1 MKLRN
6 IIPALIAGLTMLV
19 SCNDDEATYLDSV
32 RVSQSIVSLPVE
44 GGEAVITVNAS
55 NKWVLQNVPAWLTV
69 SAMAGEAGETNIK
82 LSSAATTVSN
92 DATLSLKTIEN
103 VVERTVKTKEDKDSV
118 VLDTIGEI
126 QYIRVMQLTEP
137 IETPISTCAEVNA
150 NGDGKTVRVKGVC
163 VSISNTE
170 YGNWY
175 INDGTGNLYI
185 YGTLDKNGGTKNF
198 KSLGI
203 EVGDIVDVEGPA
215 KLYNGTM
222 EMVNVTV
229 KGHTPSSV
237 KVDSLYVNDELSDVV
252 PADGG
257 KLTVFITCKGNGV
270 DYTASADNES
280 ILSIRSIS
288 TKGTQFV
295 YTFNV
300 AKNEGGDR
308 AFTVEFNTTDDKG
321 TVYSSTA
328 NVSQKGG
335 IVTANCKEFN
345 AQEDGLTQYK
355 VRGVITK
362 IANTK
367 YGNLY
372 INDGTGEVYV
382 YGITDWNADNF
393 KVGDEVVLQSV
404 KTSHNNAPQMK
415 NAVVVEK
422 VEHEVKT
429 VAELHTLA
437 DNKTTFYLVTGTV
450 FKMEGEN
457 IKWDL
462 QTYGNFG
469 LKDET
474 GEIYVYGVA
483 DALNGK
489 TKNFA
494 ATGIKEGDKITI
506 LAYKSSYKGANQIVG
521 QFIKNEPKADA
532 TE

>member
-6 IIPALIAGLTMLV
+6 IIPALLAGLTMLV

-44 GGEAVITVNAS
+44 GGEAVITVNAN
-55 NKWVLQNVPAWLTV
+55 NKWVLKNVPAWLTV
-69 SAMAGEAGETNIK
+69 SATAGEAGETNLK
-82 LSSAATTVSN
+82 LSAAATTVSN
-92 DATLSLKTIEN
+92 DVTLSLNTIEN
-103 VVERTVKTKEDKDSV
+103 IVEITTKTKEDKDTV
-118 VLDTIGEI
+118 VVDTIGET
-126 QYIRVMQLTEP
+126 QYIRVMQLTEKTEIP
-137 IETPISTCAEVNA
+137 LSTCAEVNA
-150 NGDGKTVRVKGVC
+150 NGAGKTVRVKGVC
-163 VSISNTE
+163 VNIENTE
-170 YGNWY
+170 YGNLY
-175 INDGTGNLYI
+175 INDGTGDLYV
-185 YGTLDKNGGTKNF
+185 YGVLDASGAKKNF

-203 EVGDIVDVEGPA
+203 EVGDIIELEGPA
-215 KLYNGTM
+215 KIYNEKM
-222 EMVNVTV
+222 EMFDVTA
-229 KGHTPSSV
+229 KSITKSLV
-237 KVDSLYVNDELSDVV
+237 KVDSLYVNDEKSDVV

-288 TKGTQFV
+288 TKGTQSV

-308 AFTVEFNTTDDKG
+308 AFTVEFNTTDDEG

-362 IANTK
+362 IANTM

-393 KVGDEVVLQSV
+393 KVGDEVVLQSQ
-404 KTSHNNAPQMK
+404 KTSYKDAPQMK

-422 VEHEVKT
+422 IEHEVKT
-429 VAELHTLA
+429 IAELHALE
-437 DNKTTFYLVTGTV
+437 DNKTVYYLVTGTV
-450 FKMEGEN
+450 FHMEGEN
-457 IKWDL
+457 VKWDL
-462 QTYGNFG
+462 QTFGNFG

-521 QFIKNEPKADA
+521 QFIKIEEAPK
-532 TE
+532 E

>member
-32 RVSQSIVSLPVE
+32 RVSQSIVSLPVT
-44 GGEAVITVNAS
+44 GGDTAITVNANS
-55 NKWVLQNVPAWLTV
+55 AWEFKNVPDWLKLSKTT
-69 SAMAGEAGETNIK
+69 GEAGLSEVKFSAEATATTREAIIK
-82 LSSAATTVSN
+82 LMCAG
-92 DATLSLKTIEN
+92 
-103 VVERTVKTKEDKDSV
+103 DSQ
-118 VLDTIGEI
+118 LIK
-126 QYIRVMQLTEP
+126 VMQSFGKIDIPL
-137 IETPISTCAEVNA
+137 STCAEVNA
-150 NGDGKTVRVKGVC
+150 NGAGKTVHVKGVC
-163 VSISNTE
+163 VNIENPE
-170 YGNWY
+170 YGNLY
-175 INDGTGNLYI
+175 INDGTGDLYV
-185 YGTLDKNGGTKNF
+185 YGVLDASGAKKNF
-198 KSLGI
+198 KSLGV
-203 EVGDIVDVEGPA
+203 EVGDIIELEGPA
-215 KLYNGTM
+215 KIYQNKM
-222 EMVNVTV
+222 EMYDASLVGKPIKSLV
-229 KGHTPSSV
+229 KI
-237 KVDSLYVNDELSDVV
+237 DSLYVNDEKSDVV

-288 TKGTQFV
+288 TNGTQSV

-308 AFTVEFNTTDDKG
+308 AFTVEFNTTGDNG
-321 TVYSSTA
+321 TVYSSKA
-328 NVSQKGG
+328 EISQRGG

-422 VEHEVKT
+422 VAHEVKT

-437 DNKTTFYLVTGTV
+437 DDKTTFYLVTGTV

-494 ATGIKEGDKITI
+494 ATGVKEGDKITI
-506 LAYKSSYKGANQIVG
+506 LAYKNSYKGANQIVG
-521 QFIKNEPKADA
+521 QFIKVEEKAA
-532 TE
+532 VEE

>member
-32 RVSQSIVSLPVE
+32 RVSQSIVSLPVT
-44 GGEAVITVNAS
+44 GGDTAITVNANS
-55 NKWVLQNVPAWLTV
+55 AWEFKNVPDWLKLSKTT
-69 SAMAGEAGETNIK
+69 GEAGLSEVKFSAEATPSTREVTLK
-82 LSSAATTVSN
+82 LMCAGDSQ
-92 DATLSLKTIEN
+92 L
-103 VVERTVKTKEDKDSV
+103 VK
-118 VLDTIGEI
+118 
-126 QYIRVMQLTEP
+126 VMQSYGKVK
-137 IETPISTCAEVNA
+137 IPISTCAEVNA
-150 NGDGKTVRVKGVC
+150 NGAGKTVHVKGVC
-163 VSISNTE
+163 VNIENPE
-170 YGNWY
+170 YGNLY
-175 INDGTGNLYI
+175 INDGTGDLYV
-185 YGTLDKNGGTKNF
+185 YGVLDASGAKKNF
-198 KSLGI
+198 KSLGV
-203 EVGDIVDVEGPA
+203 EVGDIIELEGPA
-215 KLYNGTM
+215 KIYDGKM
-222 EMVNVTV
+222 EMYDARLAE
-229 KGHTPSSV
+229 KPIKSLV
-237 KVDSLYVNDELSDVV
+237 KVDSLYVNDEKSDVV

-288 TKGTQFV
+288 TNGTQSV

-308 AFTVEFNTTDDKG
+308 AFTVEFNTTGDNG
-321 TVYSSTA
+321 TVYSSKA
-328 NVSQKGG
+328 EISQMGG

-422 VEHEVKT
+422 VAHEVKT

-437 DNKTTFYLVTGTV
+437 DDKTTFYLVTGTV

-494 ATGIKEGDKITI
+494 ATGVKEGDKITI
-506 LAYKSSYKGANQIVG
+506 LAYKNSYKGANQIVG
-521 QFIKNEPKADA
+521 QFIKVEEKAA
-532 TE
+532 VEE

>member
-6 IIPALIAGLTMLV
+6 IIPALVAGLSMLV

-32 RVSQSIVSLPVE
+32 RVSQSIVSLPVT
-44 GGEAVITVNAS
+44 GGDTAIAVYAKSECTL
-55 NKWVLQNVPAWLTV
+55 KDVPEWLTATFNDTKDTITF
-69 SAMAGEAGETNIK
+69 SAEATATTREAIIK
-82 LSSAATTVSN
+82 LMCAG
-92 DATLSLKTIEN
+92 
-103 VVERTVKTKEDKDSV
+103 DSQ
-118 VLDTIGEI
+118 LIK
-126 QYIRVMQLTEP
+126 VMQSFGKIDIPL
-137 IETPISTCAEVNA
+137 STCADVNA

-163 VSISNTE
+163 VSINNTE

-175 INDGTGNLYI
+175 INDGTGDLYI
-185 YGTLDKNGGTKNF
+185 YGTLDASGGTKNF

-203 EVGDIVDVEGPA
+203 EVGDIVMVEGPA
-215 KLYNGTM
+215 KIYESASGKIM
-222 EMVNVTV
+222 EMVNVSV
-229 KGHTPSSV
+229 LERIKSLV
-237 KVDSLYVNDELSDVV
+237 KVDSLYVNDEKSDVV

-270 DYTASADNES
+270 DYTATAANDS
-280 ILSIRSIS
+280 ILSLRSIS
-288 TKGTQFV
+288 TKGTQSV

-308 AFTVEFNTTDDKG
+308 AFTVEFNTTDDEG

-393 KVGDEVVLQSV
+393 KVGDEVVLQSQ
-404 KTSHNNAPQMK
+404 KTSYKDAPQMK

-422 VEHEVKT
+422 IEHEVKT
-429 VAELHTLA
+429 IAELHALE
-437 DNKTTFYLVTGTV
+437 DNKTVYYLVTGTV
-450 FKMEGEN
+450 FHMEGEN
-457 IKWDL
+457 VKWDL
-462 QTYGNFG
+462 QTFGNFG

-494 ATGIKEGDKITI
+494 ATGVKEGDKITI
-506 LAYKSSYKGANQIVG
+506 LAYKNSYKGANQIVG
-521 QFIKNEPKADA
+521 QFIKNELKADA